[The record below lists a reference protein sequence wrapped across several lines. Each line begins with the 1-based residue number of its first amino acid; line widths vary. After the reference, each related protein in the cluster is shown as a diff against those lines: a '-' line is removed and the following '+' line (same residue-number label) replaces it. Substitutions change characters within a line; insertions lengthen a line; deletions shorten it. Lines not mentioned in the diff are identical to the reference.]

1 MLEATLAA
9 ISWET
14 LRSESR
20 QLDGDVESVLTTL
33 DRVEAVSSP
42 TVEMLK

>member
-1 MLEATLAA
+1 MLEATLA
-9 ISWET
+9 
-14 LRSESR
+14 ESR